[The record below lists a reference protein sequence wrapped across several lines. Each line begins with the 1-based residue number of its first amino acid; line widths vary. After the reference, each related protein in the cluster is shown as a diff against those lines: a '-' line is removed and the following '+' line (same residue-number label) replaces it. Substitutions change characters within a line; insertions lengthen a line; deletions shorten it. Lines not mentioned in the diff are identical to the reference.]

1 MMSEH
6 NDVERNATE
15 AAAPGAAATPEN
27 HADGTIKRGGEST
40 AVRLSCASR
49 YSLWLTYRDDP
60 PHPATGTFD
69 SLTFETDAHTIALG
83 ACQVLDDADA
93 PQNAYRLVPMASIH
107 DFQKLFHQSRA
118 DVLDMAARNLP
129 LILQYRNNI
138 DPAFRTFVGDVAYDI
153 SVYKELFDRLDAEY
167 AGEPE
172 PVREV
177 IQQGLIRNTGQEFID
192 CLNAHVADM
201 EHIIADYEGEQH
213 SQHGYYLRKQLWG
226 ELLTAPFMAR
236 TNLKPRGY
244 IGDSEM
250 MQMCYRNTYE
260 GDSTFGKL
268 LHHHPVSSAAAQAV
282 RNRRPLVARMA
293 GEYADRMGASAD
305 NRMRLLSVACGPA
318 LELHD
323 LLNSRERCQQVEYS
337 LLDQDELALGEAAAA
352 LGAVEKRL
360 QTPVKVNYIQESV
373 RTLLATRALRES
385 WGEFHFIYSMGLFDY
400 LTPPVAKAVLSKLHA
415 LLLPGGEMA
424 IGNFHVTNPTR
435 RYMDYWLDWPL
446 YYRTEADFLA
456 LTEDFDDATAWI
468 EYDETGV
475 QMLLRIR
482 KATP

>member
-1 MMSEH
+1 MNQHSE
-6 NDVERNATE
+6 VQRNAKE
-15 AAAPGAAATPEN
+15 SAAPVPRQHTAS
-27 HADGTIKRGGEST
+27 GTLKRG
-40 AVRLSCASR
+40 ADAIPVDVRCASR
-49 YSLWLTYRDDP
+49 YSLWVTYGDAP
-60 PHPATGTFD
+60 PQFTTGTFD
-69 SLTFETDAHTIALG
+69 SLTFDTDSHTVALG
-83 ACQVLDDADA
+83 SCRVLPDVDA
-93 PQNAYRLVPMASIH
+93 PDDHYRLVPMASIH
-107 DFQKLFHQSRA
+107 DFEKLFGQSRA
-118 DVLDMAARNLP
+118 DVLDLAARNLP

-138 DPAFRTFVGDVAYDI
+138 DPDFRHFVGDVAYDI
-153 SVYKELFDRLDAEY
+153 SVYKELFDRLDGEY

-177 IQQGLIRNTGQEFID
+177 IQDGLIQNTGQDFLR
-192 CLNAHVADM
+192 CLNGHVEEMERIVADF
-201 EHIIADYEGEQH
+201 HGEQH
-213 SQHGYYLRKQLWG
+213 SRHGYYLRKQLWG

-260 GDSTFGKL
+260 GESTFGKL
-268 LHHHPVSSAAAQAV
+268 MHHHPVSSAAAQAV
-282 RNRRPLVARMA
+282 RNRRPLVAKMA
-293 GEYADRMGASAD
+293 GDYADRMGASSN

-323 LLNSRERCQQVEYS
+323 LLDSRERCAQVEYS
-337 LLDQDELALGEAAAA
+337 LLDQDALALKEAAAA
-352 LGAVEKRL
+352 LSAVEERL
-360 QTPVKVNYIQESV
+360 RTPIVVNYIQESV
-373 RTLLATRALRES
+373 RTLLATRALRER

-400 LTPPVAKAVLSKLHA
+400 LTPPVAKAVLGKLHA

-446 YYRTEADFLA
+446 YYRTEEEFLA
-456 LTEDFDDATAWI
+456 LAEDFDDSAAWI
-468 EYDETGV
+468 DYDETGV

-482 KATP
+482 KAGT